1 MMDNTTPP
9 ALEEMKDVE
18 KEKETVEGELGNG
31 EHDNDNEDGFVGLL
45 NDVDQHLPT
54 ADRTPSV
61 FSGVKPQTKLL
72 SSPDSP
78 SNSLELQ
85 DHDGGPEDRPRQMGD
100 TEPGSEL
107 HLTQGLLFDIQIC
120 DSGVR
125 ERGEEHV
132 EEEGSES
139 ERVKDSRMNRRS
151 AKERWRLSK
160 RERSGESMPTAK
172 TEGWEKMEK
181 RERWSRS
188 GRMRKMEEEEGMQ
201 DGGVLNEG
209 SEERKSTEQTR
220 DKETELERIGDRMT
234 DREDTGDRE
243 TDRGDIGDRDISR
256 EDTGDREI
264 DREDTGDREIDRE
277 DTGDREI
284 DREDTGDREME
295 GERSGDRKTEGGS
308 VRDREKDGEKEGASS
323 LSSEGSCSETHWSP
337 SPHPIL
343 SKMLMHSS
351 VSSSASSFNCSS
363 AESDEVFSEGE
374 DTASKRSTMRRC
386 RSWRT
391 FLTMMQWSVR
401 RQSSWVQLAGHQ
413 GNFQLSEGG
422 EVLKRFSEV
431 EAVCLQALMADPLRP
446 FVPQYHGSVNRGGNS
461 YIRLED
467 LLSGLKNPVIMDCKM
482 GVRTYQEE
490 ELTKSHTKPTLRT
503 DMYQKMVKVDPTALT
518 VEEHEQR
525 GVTKWRYLQW
535 RDNTSSTSTLGF
547 RIEGIMMENGSV
559 QRDFKML
566 TPAKVTEALLS
577 FTKSHLHI
585 LKAYHSRL
593 QALDEALKESPFFKA
608 HEVIGSSLLFVHD
621 WTSKASIWM
630 IDFGKTTPSPSTVQ
644 LSHDVPWAEG
654 NREDGYLIGLAA
666 LTSLVGQAIS
676 QAACRQE
683 EKHGEETDKC
693 HTHPAGTG
701 THTD

>member
-18 KEKETVEGELGNG
+18 RKKETVEGELGNG

-85 DHDGGPEDRPRQMGD
+85 DHDGGPEERPRQMGD

-125 ERGEEHV
+125 ERREEHV
-132 EEEGSES
+132 EEGSES

>member
-1 MMDNTTPP
+1 
-9 ALEEMKDVE
+9 
-18 KEKETVEGELGNG
+18 
-31 EHDNDNEDGFVGLL
+31 
-45 NDVDQHLPT
+45 
-54 ADRTPSV
+54 
-61 FSGVKPQTKLL
+61 
-72 SSPDSP
+72 
-78 SNSLELQ
+78 
-85 DHDGGPEDRPRQMGD
+85 
-100 TEPGSEL
+100 
-107 HLTQGLLFDIQIC
+107 
-120 DSGVR
+120 
-125 ERGEEHV
+125 
-132 EEEGSES
+132 
-139 ERVKDSRMNRRS
+139 
-151 AKERWRLSK
+151 
-160 RERSGESMPTAK
+160 
-172 TEGWEKMEK
+172 
-181 RERWSRS
+181 
-188 GRMRKMEEEEGMQ
+188 
-201 DGGVLNEG
+201 
-209 SEERKSTEQTR
+209 
-220 DKETELERIGDRMT
+220 
-234 DREDTGDRE
+234 
-243 TDRGDIGDRDISR
+243 
-256 EDTGDREI
+256 
-264 DREDTGDREIDRE
+264 
-277 DTGDREI
+277 
-284 DREDTGDREME
+284 ME

>member
-18 KEKETVEGELGNG
+18 RKKETVEGELGNG

-85 DHDGGPEDRPRQMGD
+85 DHDGGPEERPRQMGD

-132 EEEGSES
+132 EEGSES

>member
-1 MMDNTTPP
+1 MDNTTPP
-9 ALEEMKDVE
+9 ALEEMKDVG

-31 EHDNDNEDGFVGLL
+31 EHDDDNEDGFIGLL
-45 NDVDQHLPT
+45 KDVDQHLPT

-85 DHDGGPEDRPRQMGD
+85 EHDGGPR
-100 TEPGSEL
+100 
-107 HLTQGLLFDIQIC
+107 
-120 DSGVR
+120 
-125 ERGEEHV
+125 
-132 EEEGSES
+132 
-139 ERVKDSRMNRRS
+139 
-151 AKERWRLSK
+151 
-160 RERSGESMPTAK
+160 
-172 TEGWEKMEK
+172 
-181 RERWSRS
+181 
-188 GRMRKMEEEEGMQ
+188 
-201 DGGVLNEG
+201 
-209 SEERKSTEQTR
+209 
-220 DKETELERIGDRMT
+220 
-234 DREDTGDRE
+234 
-243 TDRGDIGDRDISR
+243 
-256 EDTGDREI
+256 
-264 DREDTGDREIDRE
+264 
-277 DTGDREI
+277 
-284 DREDTGDREME
+284 
-295 GERSGDRKTEGGS
+295 
-308 VRDREKDGEKEGASS
+308 
-323 LSSEGSCSETHWSP
+323 
-337 SPHPIL
+337 
-343 SKMLMHSS
+343 MLMHSS

-490 ELTKSHTKPTLRT
+490 ELTKSQTKPTLRT

-566 TPAKVTEALLS
+566 TPAQVTEALLS

-630 IDFGKTTPSPSTVQ
+630 IDFGKTIPSPSTVQ
-644 LSHDVPWAEG
+644 LRHDVPWAEG

-683 EKHGEETDKC
+683 EKHGEELGSVA
-693 HTHPAGTG
+693 HTLQEKE
-701 THTD
+701 HTQTKSQGGQGEAAQNEDTSD

>member
-1 MMDNTTPP
+1 
-9 ALEEMKDVE
+9 
-18 KEKETVEGELGNG
+18 
-31 EHDNDNEDGFVGLL
+31 
-45 NDVDQHLPT
+45 
-54 ADRTPSV
+54 
-61 FSGVKPQTKLL
+61 
-72 SSPDSP
+72 
-78 SNSLELQ
+78 
-85 DHDGGPEDRPRQMGD
+85 
-100 TEPGSEL
+100 
-107 HLTQGLLFDIQIC
+107 
-120 DSGVR
+120 
-125 ERGEEHV
+125 
-132 EEEGSES
+132 
-139 ERVKDSRMNRRS
+139 
-151 AKERWRLSK
+151 
-160 RERSGESMPTAK
+160 
-172 TEGWEKMEK
+172 
-181 RERWSRS
+181 
-188 GRMRKMEEEEGMQ
+188 MQ
-201 DGGVLNEG
+201 DGGVLNER

-220 DKETELERIGDRMT
+220 DKETKLERI
-234 DREDTGDRE
+234 
-243 TDRGDIGDRDISR
+243 
-256 EDTGDREI
+256 GDREI
-264 DREDTGDREIDRE
+264 DRENTGE
-277 DTGDREI
+277 REI

-295 GERSGDRKTEGGS
+295 GERSGDRKTEGES

-343 SKMLMHSS
+343 SRMLMHSS

-503 DMYQKMVKVDPTALT
+503 DMYQKMVKVDPTAPT

-525 GVTKWRYLQW
+525 GMTKWRYLQW

-547 RIEGIMMENGSV
+547 RIEGIMV
-559 QRDFKML
+559 RDTDREKDE
-566 TPAKVTEALLS
+566 PR
-577 FTKSHLHI
+577 
-585 LKAYHSRL
+585 KAYHSRL

-644 LSHDVPWAEG
+644 LRHDVPWAEG

-683 EKHGEETDKC
+683 ENHGEETDSV
-693 HTHPAGTG
+693 
-701 THTD
+701 THTLQEQEHTQTKSQGGKGEAAQNEGSSD